1 MISEAASNK
10 EYRLY
15 RVSLENSL
23 NKAVAAI
30 TITNSRDGL
39 YPLFEDY
46 VSQRDPTPE
55 GIKIFK
61 LFDKFL

>member
-23 NKAVAAI
+23 SKPVAAI
-30 TITNSRDGL
+30 TITNSR
-39 YPLFEDY
+39 
-46 VSQRDPTPE
+46 E
-55 GIKIFK
+55 GGNLVLRAVILHYI
-61 LFDKFL
+61 

>member
-23 NKAVAAI
+23 NKPAAAI
-30 TITNSRDGL
+30 TITNSREGGNL
-39 YPLFEDY
+39 ILRAVILHYIYHPLF
-46 VSQRDPTPE
+46 QP
-55 GIKIFK
+55 
-61 LFDKFL
+61 LKF